1 MAISAAMVKQ
11 LREATSAGMMD
22 CKKALD
28 ATSGDMD
35 KAIEWLRE
43 NGLMKAAKR
52 NEKIAAEGVSFA
64 KASAD
69 EKDAIIIEVNSETD
83 FVAKNDKFTGFVEA
97 VADQALTSSSTTVDE
112 LLAEKWAKN
121 PSETVQSEL
130 TNQIATI
137 GENMNIRRFAKLS
150 QADGFVQTYIHGSG
164 RIAVILS
171 VKTTVVNDA
180 VKEAVKNIAM
190 QIAAMNPEY
199 LNESEISQE
208 YRDHEMEIL
217 KAQVANDPE
226 MAKKPA
232 NIVEKMLTGRLNK
245 QLKEICLVDQA
256 YVKDSSMTVQ
266 KYVES
271 VAKENNAEISLV
283 KFVRY
288 ETGEGIEKKQE
299 DFAAEVA
306 AQING

>member
-180 VKEAVKNIAM
+180 VKEAVKNI
-190 QIAAMNPEY
+190 
-199 LNESEISQE
+199 
-208 YRDHEMEIL
+208 
-217 KAQVANDPE
+217 
-226 MAKKPA
+226 
-232 NIVEKMLTGRLNK
+232 T
-245 QLKEICLVDQA
+245 
-256 YVKDSSMTVQ
+256 
-266 KYVES
+266 
-271 VAKENNAEISLV
+271 
-283 KFVRY
+283 
-288 ETGEGIEKKQE
+288 ETSGG
-299 DFAAEVA
+299 
-306 AQING
+306 